1 VISRASII
9 FIYIETETLS
19 YYAPTK
25 KKEFEMY
32 FMTIEEARDKK

>member
-1 VISRASII
+1 VISGLLLYL
-9 FIYIETETLS
+9 FIETETLS
-19 YYAPTK
+19 YYAPTN